1 VARTVAMLCIAITA
15 VCVTLVP
22 GAWPAGLPDI
32 SQQLKALQPGTDYK
46 ITDIVGKK
54 MTVSDPM
61 GAPTTLEGVNTEGFK
76 VGDVLKGSD
85 LREKLMGQIPSLGKG
100 AIPRS
105 IPTPSSK

>member
-1 VARTVAMLCIAITA
+1 MTRTVAMLCIAITA
-15 VCVTLVP
+15 VCVAFVP
-22 GAWPAGLPDI
+22 GAWSAGLPDI

-54 MTVSDPM
+54 MTVSDPA
-61 GAPTTLEGVNTEGFK
+61 GAPTTFEGVNTKGFK

-85 LREKLMGQIPSLGKG
+85 LREKLLGQVPSLDKG

-105 IPTPSSK
+105 IPTPGLK